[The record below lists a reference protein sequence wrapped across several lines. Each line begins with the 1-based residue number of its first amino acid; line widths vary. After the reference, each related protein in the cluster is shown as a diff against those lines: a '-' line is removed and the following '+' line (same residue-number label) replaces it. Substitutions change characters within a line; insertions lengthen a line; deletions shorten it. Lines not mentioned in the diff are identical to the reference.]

1 MSLPISGEGGQARFD
16 FTGSRVIVTGASRGI
31 GRGIAEAFARAG
43 AGISICARNPRKLE
57 ETREALAAHGGPV
70 HAAICDVADGD
81 QVAAYVAGAAAALGG
96 VDVLVSNV
104 SAFARSDAEESWLAG
119 VQTDL
124 LGAVRL
130 SHAALPWLERA
141 PGGGVIVHVNSI
153 TALRPS
159 RSAPAYAAMKA
170 ALMNYTG
177 SQALALLGRGVRVN
191 GVAPG
196 STEAP
201 GHFWE
206 KRRLS
211 GDPAYA
217 AALASQPTGRM
228 GHPDDIAGVVLFLAS
243 DAARWVVGQTILAD
257 GGQLANG
264 G

>member
-1 MSLPISGEGGQARFD
+1 MTRTAFD
-16 FTGSRVIVTGASRGI
+16 FTGRRVLVTGASRGI
-31 GRGIAEAFARAG
+31 GRGIAQAFARAG
-43 AGISICARNPRKLE
+43 AALSICARRPDRLE
-57 ETREALAAHGGPV
+57 DAR
-70 HAAICDVADGD
+70 ADL
-81 QVAAYVAGAAAALGG
+81 AALGG
-96 VDVLVSNV
+96 TVHAARCDMADGAQITAYVQEAAATLGGIDVLVSNV
-104 SAFARSDAEESWLAG
+104 SAIARGDGEESWLAG

-130 SHAALPWLERA
+130 SGAALPWLERA
-141 PGGGVIVHVNSI
+141 DGGGAIVHINSI
-153 TALRPS
+153 TAYRGS

-177 SQALALLGRGVRVN
+177 SQALALLPRGIRVN

-211 GDPAYA
+211 GDPAYQ

-228 GHPDDIAGVVLFLAS
+228 GTPEDIAGVVMFLAS

>member
-1 MSLPISGEGGQARFD
+1 MAQAQFD
-16 FTGSRVIVTGASRGI
+16 FTGRRVIVTGASRGI
-31 GRGIAEAFARAG
+31 GRGIAQAFAQAG
-43 AGISICARNPRKLE
+43 AAVSICARKPEKLAQ
-57 ETREALAAHGGPV
+57 TRDALAALGGLV
-70 HAAICDVADGD
+70 HAAACDVADGD
-81 QVAAYVAGAAAALGG
+81 QIRAYVQGAAEALGG
-96 VDVLVSNV
+96 IDVLVSNV
-104 SAFARSDAEESWLAG
+104 SAFARSDADESWLAG
-119 VQTDL
+119 VNTDL

-130 SHAALPWLERA
+130 SNAALPWLERA
-141 PGGGVIVHVNSI
+141 EGGGAIVHVNSI
-153 TALRPS
+153 TAFRAS

-177 SQALALLGRGVRVN
+177 SQALALLTRGIRVN

-206 KRRLS
+206 KRRLAN
-211 GDPAYA
+211 DPAYA
-217 AALASQPTGRM
+217 AALASQPLGRM
-228 GHPDDIAGVVLFLAS
+228 GTPDDIAGVVMFLAS

>member
-1 MSLPISGEGGQARFD
+1 MPISGEPTQARFD
-16 FTGSRVIVTGASRGI
+16 FTGRRVIVTGASRGI
-31 GRGIAEAFARAG
+31 GRGIAQAFARAG
-43 AGISICARNPRKLE
+43 AAVSICARKREKLE
-57 ETREALAAHGGPV
+57 ETRGALAALGGLV
-70 HAAICDVADGD
+70 HAAPCDVADGA
-81 QVAAYVAGAAAALGG
+81 QVTAYVEAAAAALGG
-96 VDVLVSNV
+96 IDVLVSNV

-130 SHAALPWLERA
+130 SNAALPWLEQA
-141 PGGGVIVHVNSI
+141 PGGGAIVHVNSI
-153 TALRPS
+153 TAWRPS
-159 RSAPAYAAMKA
+159 RTAPAYAAMKA
-170 ALMNYTG
+170 ALLNYTG

-217 AALASQPTGRM
+217 AALASQPAGRM
-228 GHPDDIAGVVLFLAS
+228 GTPDDIAGVVLFLAS